1 MAAATAT
8 FTAQLLCLAAAA
20 GVRVRCTPPC
30 RATPSR
36 LRPCVVCHVSE
47 QESQPGWTSSC
58 GAWGMLAME
67 LATCTPAYWPTPP
80 DQRTIRHGGC
90 GARRALHNVCHVII
104 SRLQSEKVFPARI
117 KHFGVKKLKSCNF
130 VCSGKAR
137 LESPCVTHGHTR
149 YEFKLR
155 PGPGRERG
163 GGTRDKLAAVP
174 VGRL

>member
-1 MAAATAT
+1 M
-8 FTAQLLCLAAAA
+8 CLNKRANLA
-20 GVRVRCTPPC
+20 GPR
-30 RATPSR
+30 
-36 LRPCVVCHVSE
+36 HV
-47 QESQPGWTSSC
+47 GL
-58 GAWGMLAME
+58 GGMLAVE

-80 DQRTIRHGGC
+80 DQRTIRC
-90 GARRALHNVCHVII
+90 GARRSVAQRL
-104 SRLQSEKVFPARI
+104 SRDHLTTAFRKVFPARI
-117 KHFGVKKLKSCNF
+117 KHFGVKKLKS
-130 VCSGKAR
+130 CSGKAR